1 MRTIWVIFHLVISI
15 GILSIP
21 IIIIGW
27 FDENKWFV
35 GNIMRLWAKWI
46 IWSTGIK
53 YDIIGKEYLN
63 PNDQYIFMCNH
74 ESALDILIGINC
86 LPYNIVFLAKKELFA
101 IPFFGWALKA
111 AGMIRIDRQNK
122 EKAKISVDRAIEKLM
137 SSHFS
142 TLIYPEGTR
151 SDADDILQ
159 FKKGG
164 FILAIRSKLPVV
176 PVTIIGA
183 HSLLPKK
190 SLRLVK
196 GKVLFIIDK
205 PINTSNLLETDKNQ
219 LLNQC
224 RDIMLN
230 NKKNYNHENISYN
243 H

>member
-1 MRTIWVIFHLVISI
+1 LRSIWVILHLVISI

-35 GNIMRLWAKWI
+35 GKTMRLWAKWI
-46 IWSTGIK
+46 IWSTGME
-53 YDIIGKEYLN
+53 YEVVGKEHLSAN
-63 PNDQYIFMCNH
+63 HQYIFMSNH

-86 LPYNIVFLAKKELFA
+86 LPYNIVFLAKKELFI

-111 AGMIRIDRQNK
+111 AGMIRIDRENK
-122 EKAKISVDRAIEKLM
+122 EKAKISVDKAIEKLIL
-137 SSHFS
+137 SQFS

-151 SDADDILQ
+151 SDAGKILP

-190 SLRLVK
+190 SLRLLK

-205 PINTSNLLETDKNQ
+205 PINTSNLLEVDKNQ
-219 LLNQC
+219 LLNKC
-224 RDIMLN
+224 RDIMIN
-230 NKKNYNHENISYN
+230 NKKNYNDKNISYC
-243 H
+243 